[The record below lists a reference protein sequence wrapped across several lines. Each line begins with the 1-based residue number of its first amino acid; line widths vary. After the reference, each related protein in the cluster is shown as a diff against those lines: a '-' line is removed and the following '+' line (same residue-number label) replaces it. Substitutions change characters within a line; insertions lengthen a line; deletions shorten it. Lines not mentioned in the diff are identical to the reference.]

1 MWELSSVIL
10 CFLYS
15 FLKNTMFQFLSR
27 AAEEGENHSNVRKNT
42 LRLGVV
48 CYVGE
53 VLFKDM
59 CLVAQ
64 LCLFATPWTVAHQAF
79 LSMDF
84 PGKNTGVGCYLF
96 LQWIFPTQGS
106 NEPPALASRFFTTD
120 PLLVQFSSVQLLSRV

>member
-53 VLFKDM
+53 VIFK
-59 CLVAQ
+59 
-64 LCLFATPWTVAHQAF
+64 LCTESLSHVQLFATPWTVA
-79 LSMDF
+79 S
-84 PGKNTGVGCYLF
+84 PVSCIEGG
-96 LQWIFPTQGS
+96 
-106 NEPPALASRFFTTD
+106 FFT
-120 PLLVQFSSVQLLSRV
+120 VCAIREAQEYWRG

>member
-10 CFLYS
+10 PFLYS
-15 FLKNTMFQFLSR
+15 FLENALFQFLSR
-27 AAEEGENHSNVRKNT
+27 AAEEGENHSNVRKNN

-59 CLVAQ
+59 CLVDQ

-79 LSMDF
+79 LSGDS
-84 PGKNTGVGCYLF
+84 PAKNTGVGYHALR
-96 LQWIFPTQGS
+96 QGIFPTQES
-106 NEPPALASRFFTTD
+106 NRSPTLQADS
-120 PLLVQFSSVQLLSRV
+120 